1 VSNQIKKMYPNA
13 IIEGNESPPRT
24 GAFEILL
31 DGKLVYS
38 KFETDTFPKQN
49 ELESLLN
56 D

>member
-1 VSNQIKKMYPNA
+1 MSNQIKKIHPNA
-13 IIEGNESPPRT
+13 IIEGNENPPRT

-31 DGKLVYS
+31 DGKLVYT